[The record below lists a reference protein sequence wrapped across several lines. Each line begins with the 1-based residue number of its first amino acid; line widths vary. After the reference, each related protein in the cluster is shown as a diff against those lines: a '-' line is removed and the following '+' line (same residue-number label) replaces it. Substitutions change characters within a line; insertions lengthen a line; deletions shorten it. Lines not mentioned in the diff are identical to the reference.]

1 MVCCRQ
7 GQTCPACSAMQP
19 AVAWF
24 RPSCGTDL
32 VSTATCSG
40 SPALLG
46 AAWAQVQANLV
57 AQLLGRAQGRQAL
70 AFQQGYGEAFFGFC
84 FCFFL
89 LLLLTGW
96 LAGWV
101 FF

>member
-1 MVCCRQ
+1 MVCRRQ

-19 AVAWF
+19 AVGWLG
-24 RPSCGTDL
+24 PSCGTDL

-70 AFQQGYGEAFFGFC
+70 AFQQGYGEAFFC
-84 FCFFL
+84 FVLFFL
-89 LLLLTGW
+89 FVSW
-96 LAGWV
+96 LVGWV